1 MFQELLNMLTDG
13 KGTQVPGSLWVSTS
27 HRLCSLSSGSG
38 FFGLSSL
45 SNRPN
50 YKVSVSPLIL
60 IFFSNSAEL
69 TLDHGTGCPDGC
81 FYSEETVK
89 K

>member
-1 MFQELLNMLTDG
+1 MLSDG
-13 KGTQVPGSLWVSTS
+13 EETQVPGSLCVSTS
-27 HRLCSLSSGSG
+27 HCLHSLSSGPG
-38 FFGLSSL
+38 FFGLSFL

-50 YKVSVSPLIL
+50 CKVSVSPLTL

-69 TLDHGTGCPDGC
+69 TLHPGTGCPDGC

>member
-1 MFQELLNMLTDG
+1 MFQELLNTLSDG
-13 KGTQVPGSLWVSTS
+13 KGTQVPGFLWLSTS
-27 HRLCSLSSGSG
+27 HCLHSLSSGPG

-50 YKVSVSPLIL
+50 FKVSVSPLIL
-60 IFFSNSAEL
+60 IFSNSAEL

-81 FYSEETVK
+81 FFSVETVK